1 MSAKNNR
8 KSSPVRSDSLAVSR
22 LWMLAA
28 ASLALFAVVAFLGRS
43 GATEFDRTVL
53 RALRSGEQALGP
65 AWMVEV
71 ARSITALGGHTLL
84 LLIVAIVGGYLAII
98 KQRATALFV
107 IASATTGML
116 LNSAF
121 KALFNRSRPDVVS
134 HLTEVFTASF
144 PSGHATLSAAVY
156 LTLGALLAGIHT
168 SYALRAYF
176 IGIAVFLTIAI
187 GLSRIYLGVHYPTD
201 VLAGWCFGTSWAAL
215 CLAVFQKLQ
224 RDHTME
230 PPERP

>member
-1 MSAKNNR
+1 MSAKSKR
-8 KSSPVRSDSLAVSR
+8 KSSPVRSDSFAVPR
-22 LWMLAA
+22 LWVLAA
-28 ASLALFAVVAFLGRS
+28 VSLALFAVIVFFGRS

-71 ARSITALGGHTLL
+71 ARSVTALGGHTLL
-84 LLIVAIVGGYLAII
+84 ILIVAIVCGYLAII
-98 KQRATALFV
+98 KHRATALFV
-107 IASATTGML
+107 IASATTGTL

-121 KALFNRSRPDVVS
+121 KALFNRARPDVVS

-144 PSGHATLSAAVY
+144 PSGHAALSAVVY
-156 LTLGALLAGIHT
+156 LTLGALLAGTYT
-168 SYALRAYF
+168 SYALRAYL
-176 IGIAVFLTIAI
+176 IGIAVFLTIVI

-201 VLAGWCFGTSWAAL
+201 VLAGWCFGAGWAAL

-224 RDHTME
+224 RDRTME
-230 PPERP
+230 PPVRP